1 MDLAVGNWGEKE
13 LAETPAVR
21 YDAGG
26 TFMAEIIRTTCCIA
40 GGGPAGMMLGF
51 LLARAGVPVVVLE
64 KHRDFFRDFRGDTIH
79 PSTLEVMYELG
90 LLDDFL
96 KVPHQKMTSIGGKFG
111 DTDFIA
117 ADFSHLPVHCK
128 FVLLMPQWDFLNF
141 IADKARRYSEF
152 QLKMEYAATDLIR
165 EGDRVTGVRANS
177 PSGPVE
183 IFADLTVAADGRHS
197 DLRLASKLEVIDF
210 GAPIDVLWMRVEK
223 KPSDPVQTLGY
234 IRAGQGL
241 VLLNRGDYWQGG
253 YIIPKGAIDGLKRD
267 GIELMRKRMAE
278 VAPFLGDGRLA
289 ELKDWNDIKLL
300 SVQVNRLKKWYLPG
314 FLCIGDAAH
323 AMSPAG
329 GVGINL
335 AIQDAIAAANILA
348 EPLRNHT
355 ATEDDLRRVQKRRE
369 LPTKLTQGMQ
379 IPMQNLIF
387 KHVIERSGN
396 LPVPFFVKL
405 LMRFPFLRRIPA
417 RVIGMG
423 FRPEHIHTPEILSQ

>member
-1 MDLAVGNWGEKE
+1 
-13 LAETPAVR
+13 
-21 YDAGG
+21 
-26 TFMAEIIRTTCCIA
+26 MAEKIRTTCCIA

-79 PSTLEVMYELG
+79 PSTLQVMYELG
-90 LLDDFL
+90 LLEDFL
-96 KVPHQKMTSIGGKFG
+96 KVPHQEMKTIGAKFG

-117 ADFSHLPVHCK
+117 ADFSHLPVKCK
-128 FVLLMPQWDFLNF
+128 FVILMPQWDFLNF
-141 IADKARRYSEF
+141 IAEKARRYSAF
-152 QLKMEYAATDLIR
+152 QLKMEYVATDLIR
-165 EGDRVTGVRANS
+165 EVERVVGVRANS

-183 IFADLTVAADGRHS
+183 IRADVVVAADGRSS

-223 KPSDPVQTLGY
+223 KPSDPAQALGY

-253 YIIPKGAIDGLKRD
+253 YIIPKGAIDALKRD

-278 VAPFLGDGRLA
+278 VAPFLGDGRLE
-289 ELKDWNDIKLL
+289 ELKDWDDIKLL

-348 EPLRNHT
+348 APLRNHT

-387 KHVIERSGN
+387 KHVIERSGP
-396 LPVPFFVKL
+396 LPVPLFVKL

-423 FRPEHIHTPEILSQ
+423 FRPEHIRTPEILGG

>member
-1 MDLAVGNWGEKE
+1 MSPEPEK
-13 LAETPAVR
+13 
-21 YDAGG
+21 
-26 TFMAEIIRTTCCIA
+26 IRTGCCIA

-79 PSTLEVMYELG
+79 PSTLQVMHELG
-90 LLDDFL
+90 LLEDFL
-96 KVPHQKMTSIGGKFG
+96 KVPHQEMKTIGAKFG
-111 DTDFIA
+111 ETDFIA
-117 ADFSHLPVHCK
+117 ADFSHLPVKCK
-128 FVLLMPQWDFLNF
+128 FVILMPQWDFLNF
-141 IADKARRYSEF
+141 VAEKARRYSAF
-152 QLKMEYAATDLIR
+152 QLKMECEATDLIR
-165 EGDRVTGVRANS
+165 EDERVIGVRANS
-177 PSGPVE
+177 PSGPLE
-183 IFADLTVAADGRHS
+183 IQADLVVAADGRSS

-210 GAPIDVLWMRVEK
+210 GAPIDVLWMRIAK
-223 KPSDPVQTLGY
+223 KADDPAQTLGY

-253 YIIPKGAIDGLKRD
+253 YIIPKGAIDALKRD

-289 ELKDWNDIKLL
+289 ELKDWDDIKLL
-300 SVQVNRLKKWYLPG
+300 SVQVNRLKKWHLPG

-335 AIQDAIAAANILA
+335 AIQDATAAANILA
-348 EPLRNHT
+348 APLRNHA

-387 KHVIERSGN
+387 KHVIERSGT
-396 LPVPFFVKL
+396 LPVPLFVKL
-405 LMRFPFLRRIPA
+405 LIRFPFLRRIPA

-423 FRPEHIHTPEILSQ
+423 FRPEHIHTPEILGQ

>member
-1 MDLAVGNWGEKE
+1 MS
-13 LAETPAVR
+13 ET
-21 YDAGG
+21 
-26 TFMAEIIRTTCCIA
+26 TIKTTCCIA

-79 PSTLEVMYELG
+79 PSTLQVMYELG
-90 LLDDFL
+90 LLEDFL
-96 KVPHQKMTSIGGKFG
+96 KVPHQEMKTVGAKFG

-117 ADFSHLPVHCK
+117 ADFSHLPVKCK
-128 FVLLMPQWDFLNF
+128 FVILMAQWDFLNF
-141 IADKARRYSEF
+141 IAEKARRYPAF
-152 QLKMEYAATDLIR
+152 QLKLECEATDLIR
-165 EGDRVTGVRANS
+165 EGERVTGVRARS
-177 PSGPVE
+177 PSGPME
-183 IFADLTVAADGRHS
+183 FHADLTVAADGRHS
-197 DLRLASKLEVIDF
+197 DLRLASQLEVIDF
-210 GAPIDVLWMRVEK
+210 GAPIDVLWMRIAK
-223 KPSDPVQTLGY
+223 KPDDPVQALGY

-241 VLLNRGDYWQGG
+241 VLLNRGDYWQAG
-253 YIIPKGAIDGLKRD
+253 YIIPKGAIDALKRD
-267 GIELMRKRMAE
+267 GLESLRQKIPQ

-289 ELKDWNDIKLL
+289 ELKDWDDIKLL

-348 EPLRNHT
+348 APLRGGT
-355 ATEDDLRRVQKRRE
+355 VTDEDLRRVQKRRE

-379 IPMQNLIF
+379 IPMQKALF
-387 KHVIERSGN
+387 EGVISRSGD
-396 LPVPFFVKL
+396 LAVPLFVKL

-423 FRPEHIHTPEILSQ
+423 FRPEHIHTPE

>member
-1 MDLAVGNWGEKE
+1 
-13 LAETPAVR
+13 
-21 YDAGG
+21 
-26 TFMAEIIRTTCCIA
+26 
-40 GGGPAGMMLGF
+40 MMLGF

-79 PSTLEVMYELG
+79 PSTLQVMYELG
-90 LLDDFL
+90 LLEDFL
-96 KVPHQKMTSIGGKFG
+96 KVPHQEMKTIGAKFG

-117 ADFSHLPVHCK
+117 ADFSHLPVKCK
-128 FVLLMPQWDFLNF
+128 FVILMPQWDFLNF
-141 IADKARRYSEF
+141 VAEKARRYSSF
-152 QLKMEYAATDLIR
+152 QLKMECEATDLIR
-165 EGDRVTGVRANS
+165 EGGRVVGVRANS

-183 IFADLTVAADGRHS
+183 VYADLTVAADGRHS
-197 DLRLASKLEVIDF
+197 ELRLASGLEVIDF

-223 KPSDPVQTLGY
+223 KPSDPVQNLGY

-241 VLLNRGDYWQGG
+241 VLLNRGVYWQGG
-253 YIIPKGAIDGLKRD
+253 YIIPKGAIDALKRD

-348 EPLRNHT
+348 APLGNHT

-387 KHVIERSGN
+387 KHVIERSGD
-396 LPVPFFVKL
+396 LPVPLFVKL

-423 FRPEHIHTPEILSQ
+423 FRPEHIHTPEILAQ

>member
-1 MDLAVGNWGEKE
+1 
-13 LAETPAVR
+13 
-21 YDAGG
+21 
-26 TFMAEIIRTTCCIA
+26 
-40 GGGPAGMMLGF
+40 MMLGF

-79 PSTLEVMYELG
+79 PSTLQVMYELG
-90 LLDDFL
+90 LLEDFL
-96 KVPHQKMTSIGGKFG
+96 KVPHQEMKTIGGKFG

-117 ADFSHLPVHCK
+117 ADFSHLPVKCK
-128 FVLLMPQWDFLNF
+128 FVALMPQWDFLNF
-141 IADKARRYSEF
+141 IAEKARRYAAF

-165 EGDRVTGVRANS
+165 EGERVTGVRATS
-177 PSGPVE
+177 PSGAVE
-183 IFADLTVAADGRHS
+183 IRAELTVAADGRSS
-197 DLRLASKLEVIDF
+197 DLRLASQLEVIDF
-210 GAPIDVLWMRVEK
+210 GAPIDVLWMRIAK
-223 KPSDPVQTLGY
+223 KPDDPVQALGY

-253 YIIPKGAIDGLKRD
+253 YIIPKDAIDGLKREGLD
-267 GIELMRKRMAE
+267 SLRKRIPM

-289 ELKDWNDIKLL
+289 ELKDWDDIKLL

-329 GVGINL
+329 GVGVNL
-335 AIQDAIAAANILA
+335 AIQDAIAAANILVG
-348 EPLRNHT
+348 PLRAGT
-355 ATEDDLRRVQKRRE
+355 MTDDDLRRVQKRRE

-379 IPMQNLIF
+379 IPAQNAIF
-387 KHVIERSGN
+387 KGVIERSGE

-423 FRPEHIHTPEILSQ
+423 FRPEHIHTPEILTQ

>member
-1 MDLAVGNWGEKE
+1 
-13 LAETPAVR
+13 
-21 YDAGG
+21 
-26 TFMAEIIRTTCCIA
+26 MAEKILTTCCIA

-79 PSTLEVMYELG
+79 PSTLQVMYELG
-90 LLDDFL
+90 LLEDFL
-96 KVPHQKMTSIGGKFG
+96 KVPHQEMKTIGAKFG

-117 ADFSHLPVHCK
+117 ADFSHLPVKCK
-128 FVLLMPQWDFLNF
+128 FVILMPQWDFLNF
-141 IADKARRYSEF
+141 VAEKARRYSSF
-152 QLKMEYAATDLIR
+152 QLKMECEATDLIR
-165 EGDRVTGVRANS
+165 EGGRVIGVRANS

-183 IFADLTVAADGRHS
+183 VYADLTVAADGRHS
-197 DLRLASKLEVIDF
+197 DLRLASGLEVIDF

-223 KPSDPVQTLGY
+223 KPSDPVQNLGY

-253 YIIPKGAIDGLKRD
+253 YIIPKGAIDALKRD

-300 SVQVNRLKKWYLPG
+300 SVQVNRLKKWYLPS

-348 EPLRNHT
+348 APLGNHT

-387 KHVIERSGN
+387 KHVIERTGS
-396 LPVPFFVKL
+396 LPAPLFVKL

-423 FRPEHIHTPEILSQ
+423 FRPEHIHTPEILAQ

>member
-1 MDLAVGNWGEKE
+1 
-13 LAETPAVR
+13 
-21 YDAGG
+21 
-26 TFMAEIIRTTCCIA
+26 MAEKIRTSCCIA

-79 PSTLEVMYELG
+79 PSTLQVMFELG
-90 LLDDFL
+90 LLEDFL
-96 KVPHQKMTSIGGKFG
+96 KVPHQEMKTIGAKFG
-111 DTDFIA
+111 ETDFTA
-117 ADFSHLPVHCK
+117 ADFSHLPVKCK
-128 FVLLMPQWDFLNF
+128 FVVLMPQWDFLNF
-141 IADKARRYSEF
+141 VAEKARRYSPF
-152 QLKMEYAATDLIR
+152 QLKMECEATDLIR
-165 EGDRVTGVRANS
+165 EGERVTGVCANS
-177 PSGPVE
+177 ASGPVE
-183 IFADLTVAADGRHS
+183 VQADLVVAADGRSS

-210 GAPIDVLWMRVEK
+210 GAPIDVLWMRIAK
-223 KPSDPVQTLGY
+223 KPDDPAQTLGY
-234 IRAGQGL
+234 IRAGHGL

-253 YIIPKGAIDGLKRD
+253 YIIPKGAIDALKRD

-289 ELKDWNDIKLL
+289 ELKDWNEIKLL

-314 FLCIGDAAH
+314 LLCIGDAAH

-348 EPLRNHT
+348 APLRNHA

-379 IPMQNLIF
+379 IPMQKLIF
-387 KHVIERSGN
+387 KHVIERSGT
-396 LPVPFFVKL
+396 LPVPLFVKL
-405 LMRFPFLRRIPA
+405 LIRFPFLRRIPA

-423 FRPEHIHTPEILSQ
+423 FRPEHIHTPEILGQ